1 MSLQN
6 AAKINSLNI
15 PVLQQV
21 TLKTQQ
27 IGGGVVGLVV
37 LAPKE
42 ATLTITTWSISE
54 TTIVT
59 MFNDIPNNTISPQNY
74 HNS

>member
-27 IGGGVVGLVV
+27 IGGGVVGASGAGAKRGDVDDHDLIDFGDDDSDDV
-37 LAPKE
+37 
-42 ATLTITTWSISE
+42 
-54 TTIVT
+54 
-59 MFNDIPNNTISPQNY
+59 
-74 HNS
+74 